1 MELNPDTW
9 HKVDRY
15 ATIFSTQF
23 VSEIF
28 SSLQIAGEID
38 VDNEDGGDGDD
49 DRL

>member
-1 MELNPDTW
+1 MEINPDTC

-28 SSLQIAGEID
+28 SSLQTGGEI
-38 VDNEDGGDGDD
+38 VVGNDNGDD
-49 DRL
+49 DR